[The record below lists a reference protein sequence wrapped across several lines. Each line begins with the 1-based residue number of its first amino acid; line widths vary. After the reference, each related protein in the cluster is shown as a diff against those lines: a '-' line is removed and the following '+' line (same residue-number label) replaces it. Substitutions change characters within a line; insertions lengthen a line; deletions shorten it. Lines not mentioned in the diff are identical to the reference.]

1 MTTETIQVQVRDLR
15 GTHSAF
21 LGWLGLDPRKE
32 RSLILRQQ
40 ARDDHARELYRAR
53 QLEGLPEWMCL
64 KCYRGEI
71 PVLCLLGADQ
81 CQTAKF
87 CLKQRIME
95 HAKRLRPIPREELKA
110 VLHERGK

>member
-1 MTTETIQVQVRDLR
+1 
-15 GTHSAF
+15 
-21 LGWLGLDPRKE
+21 
-32 RSLILRQQ
+32 
-40 ARDDHARELYRAR
+40 
-53 QLEGLPEWMCL
+53 
-64 KCYRGEI
+64 
-71 PVLCLLGADQ
+71 LCLLGADQ